1 MIDIKYKDRDFLK
14 DYSLDID
21 LFRKFNLHI
30 KDVAPIRKVFIVSSE
45 EGDFIIKK
53 LDYEAEDLEFINRGL
68 EYVKSRGFERTF
80 SFRKNLD
87 GNIIETYKGSNYCIM
102 NLING
107 RESVYSNPIDIALGT
122 RSLGSL
128 HSSSKGFY
136 HKLEKRDF
144 RGKLINKLENEI
156 HEIKLLKELV
166 LRYHNKKEMDEIF
179 LNNVDYL
186 IKKGEESVNL
196 LKKSQYHKLC
206 DTENAVAFCHHDLAY
221 HNILIKDEQAYFI
234 DFDYAI
240 IDLKVHDIANYI
252 YKVVKNFAYD
262 INKAT
267 FVIDNYKEV
276 YTLKKEEIEVLYG
289 MLLFPY
295 KSFTLFKHYYF
306 RQKDWEYISFLEKV
320 KNKVSCIQ
328 EKEEFMERFKEIYL
342 INYN

>member
-68 EYVKSRGFERTF
+68 EYVKNKGFHKTF
-80 SFRKNLD
+80 SFRKNLE
-87 GNIIETYKGSNYCIM
+87 GNIIENYKGNNYCIM

-107 RESVYSNPIDIALGT
+107 RESVYSNPVDIALGT
-122 RSLGSL
+122 SSLASL

-136 HKLEKRDF
+136 DKLEKRDF
-144 RGKLINKLENEI
+144 RGKLINKLEYEI
-156 HEIKLLKELV
+156 HEMKLLKELV
-166 LRYHNKKEMDEIF
+166 LKHPNKKEMDEIF
-179 LNNVDYL
+179 LDNIDYL
-186 IKKGEESVNL
+186 TKKAEESVRL
-196 LKKSQYHKLC
+196 LNKSHYYELC
-206 DTENAVAFCHHDLAY
+206 HVEEAVAFCHHDLAY
-221 HNILIKDEQAYFI
+221 HNILIKDEEAYFI

-262 INKAT
+262 INKAV
-267 FVIDNYKEV
+267 FVMDNYKET
-276 YTLKKEEIEVLYG
+276 YTLEREEIEVLYG

-306 RQKDWEYISFLEKV
+306 RQKDWAYNSFLEKA
-320 KNKVSCIQ
+320 KDKVSCIQ
-328 EKEEFMERFKEIYL
+328 EKEEFMERFKDIYL